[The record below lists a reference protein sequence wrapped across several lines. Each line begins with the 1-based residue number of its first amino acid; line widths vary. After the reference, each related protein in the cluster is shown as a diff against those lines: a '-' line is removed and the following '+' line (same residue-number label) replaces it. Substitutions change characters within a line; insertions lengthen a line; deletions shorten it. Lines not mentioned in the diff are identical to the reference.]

1 MARCGGDASSR
12 STTRRSAG
20 RDGPGNAQSTVD
32 PLQAE
37 DPWHRWNQNAGD
49 PGALFADLP
58 EREVR
63 AFNGGVASFQGF
75 AATPADG
82 AQESSS
88 STMPVGGAVYHQ
100 AVGGAVHGGD
110 PMGGW
115 HGAGRGQPPVGPP
128 PGVWNGSFGGRPPR
142 PVFSYGGN
150 GNFGNFGNGYGM
162 MNNGSMGPGSFYGF
176 PHQVCGG
183 GLGGLHHQ
191 VQQGPGIYGHH
202 PCGQAQVPGYG
213 FPFGGLP
220 QQGFPCGP
228 APQTQ
233 PYQHV
238 PDPAPTQQASGPAP
252 TTAESTA
259 NGATQP
265 QAQSGTGP
273 QVSSAAAFDSMLGG
287 GASPKSTAGMTSAF
301 EALGRTKPPEET
313 VAEPSQQETMR
324 QLINA
329 LSGEKKS
336 MPTWG
341 GSPTTLRSW
350 LRSLAFWEQDN
361 STPKHRW
368 GLKLYH
374 ALSGDAKQ
382 IAEQVTSEEIL
393 SERGYGAILTCLL
406 QKFRPYLEVT
416 GPMSVD
422 IFLYSGE
429 RTKGEAFANYVARKE
444 VQKQEMEAQIGEK
457 LSPLVAG
464 RILLKQAN
472 ISDMQ
477 RDLMNLKTHQL
488 MTFDAVADA
497 LRPLDRMDVLSKATN
512 MSMKASYA
520 TASYEDAEHYV
531 DENGDIYYA
540 EEWDDE
546 ELWWEEESSPP
557 PSDDVVY
564 FEDKEYDEVEAIY
577 VQAYNDVRRDLK
589 SRRKERGFIKHQAG
603 GKGGKSKG
611 KGKGKRSGKGK
622 SKSSR
627 RPSPSTGML
636 RGSDAELESRTRCW
650 NCQELG
656 HYERNCPLKQAGSKT
671 KFVVVKGSVGDTP
684 SSAPKTTATPKNFPV
699 FQRRFAS
706 GFPQFRSFV
715 PEVTATTLSRV
726 STHGAGARTIYAG
739 VRCSGYEALVD
750 TAAEDAVMG
759 THAYTAMCDELALHN
774 LQPVLVN
781 NQQRIPCTGIGGA
794 ARIRGIVDIPTSVA
808 GLLGVIRFTI
818 IEDEGAFATP
828 PLLPISYL
836 EAVGSVLN
844 LRTNTYETADGHT
857 TTMRRLPSGH
867 RAINMLDF
875 ATTSWKLPPEHRVR
889 GRDPFKLLP
898 GQLPPALQPL
908 QPRGSSHSFLGGV
921 GAGRGTGRV
930 GFGSFGSGA
939 RSSHGG
945 GPGQEGEEDRDF
957 SRSRS
962 RSYTPTVTYASEP
975 ATSPELRSIHEEGE
989 EGRDGGGE
997 SEQEVITLS
1006 PSATGSV
1013 ERDIEQ
1019 SYADNNNRGESETF
1033 EEEREE
1039 EEGHDWDY
1047 EVEVPE
1053 VPPPELPI
1061 HEPRPTAG
1069 DGIYWRGPFE
1079 DPSTDGSSTPERA
1092 YPTHVRLT
1100 RLNGQQLVVSNG
1112 VEIHYFVKKVDGQ
1125 TRHLEMQMGW
1135 RNALPTPRDLRRSP
1149 VETLDTRRSIDAD
1162 FFESRPRSFHDHW
1175 TANVRFQ
1182 EAWCGKV
1189 TFYEAVPTDGPPDTR
1204 YAGPGIWGNYGDGPN
1219 QGGGGGGSSSS
1230 GGSQFHLQLPPRG
1243 RGGWTIPPRSTP
1255 DSSGRGGKGKGAS
1268 ASKPL
1273 STVVEEGI
1281 LEEDRFESVCSSE
1294 AVRCEFFNFD
1304 EMESNQDIFVVNEPE
1319 NVKTMDLRSWHA
1331 GFGCP
1336 RRVRVH
1342 DRSRSK
1348 QSQMLS
1354 ALSRAASSFLTRW
1367 SSRHVEGEQEL
1378 GGGELLAVQDLPDG
1392 RDGAEGEPRS
1402 TAEDGFSKDF
1412 EGMASC
1418 GHRHAD
1424 ADRHDQEA
1432 DGAGLPAEEGCRGG
1446 RRRAGE
1452 DDSGQDQQHQEGQG
1466 RVDRPGDRSASG
1478 PVKGPEVLAVGS
1490 GVLQPSSGVHEMQ
1503 GKPVQPMV
1511 DLPELRRKM
1520 GTDERRSVGFIL
1532 SSGGA
1537 GDSNGSTSEDST
1549 RILPVLSPCT
1559 TIQTGTRECEVG
1571 SHPERK
1577 SSGIDD
1583 WKNWLNTGASTGVNP
1598 WQIFLQG
1605 KDSIGSAVAEQTKE
1619 TVPQHGLGDSGV
1631 RGRQSRLGQGHGG
1644 RRLLLSKD
1652 QLGGTFGKKL
1662 CGLVGCK
1669 FSTFMVFLCMNCW
1682 LSTSTTK
1689 AFGEPLLSAVMTA
1702 SGEFS
1707 EVPFSFAAPPE
1718 DEKYTACFVYPKLE
1732 FHIRQGEPDLHGRTF
1747 TLSRPTRR
1755 TLEQAIKKNKVV
1767 MEIYS
1772 PPRVTEKAR
1781 DYGFESGGA
1790 LDLSTGWDLSR
1801 KDHQHRALQVIQK
1814 TRPALVILSPP
1825 CTAFSRLRGLSNHK
1839 RDPEVVAREVEEALE
1854 HVNFSVRVAWI
1865 QHRAVRGFLFEHPM
1879 HAESWN
1885 TPKLA
1890 ELRQADGVM
1899 DVKLDMCRFGL
1910 TTTKGFPALKPTLL
1924 ITNLESLATTLQ
1936 RRCDGFHE
1944 RHHPLI
1950 GGEAK
1955 FAAKYTPK
1963 FVDAIL
1969 RGLRKQVQTW
1979 IRGNRPQHDYWET
1992 KQTSVVRIH
2001 RHPRRTLFTPT
2012 GMSSCP
2018 LPIPN
2023 LGSKRTTTMQFQ
2035 KGNTM
2040 VKKDDWRA
2048 TPTPHLAFSALWT
2061 GQTEFA
2067 NSDTI
2072 LLPQPWHGAAA
2083 FIVAAAAHPIYD
2095 YLSQESAFQTE
2106 WTSSFPSR
2114 KILRGAGPDE
2124 NEEADEAMDFDDDL
2138 EAALDLADPESQ
2150 PQQRPQQREE
2160 DEEKVAHGLRELR
2173 LPRRQLPDGL
2183 HPELQREV
2191 FRIHRNLGHPTNEM
2205 FLRALKHAGVKK
2217 EILNWVKTK
2226 FHCDLCQRKQKA
2238 NPHRPGKLQKIM
2250 EFNEVVGVDTFTVND
2265 KPMLNI
2271 LDWGSDLQI
2280 VEPLVDK
2287 RAETVCAKFMQ
2298 SWVAH
2303 YGAPKL
2309 LVCDQGREFTGAAF
2323 VDYLNQYGVPIHFID
2338 VRAPWQNSR
2347 TEKAGDIYKNRLE
2360 TVIHETT
2367 AVSEEDFLCA
2377 VAETSAAHN
2386 RYYNRSGF
2394 SPYQRAFGTMPRLPG
2409 SLLSDDAL
2417 DRELVCASAGE
2428 PVKRAW
2434 EIREAA
2440 ARAWH
2445 KQQDGEAVKR
2455 ALGTRTRTA
2464 DLKEFKQGDLVYV
2477 WRNIPGYKGWT
2488 GPGTVIADSN
2498 NSLWISLRGYL
2509 VKASR
2514 EQVRVA
2520 TSEESIGAELVAQLS
2535 AEMLEALEKG
2545 TLRNYRDLAEEG
2557 APEEEDRGYSPSTQ
2571 PAESPMEDV
2580 DETMLPAQAQEGDD
2594 QGQALPG
2601 QDLPVQDPP
2610 GREPDDG
2617 ASTRTPMTD
2626 EEFNEFTR
2634 ALSRRSSLRVDEAS
2648 SGAIPFGP
2656 PIYGDGG
2663 TGPSRRGSVASS
2675 SARQAAMPYPSPPV
2689 PAPSLPP
2696 PPTNF
2701 YIEVSKDV
2709 ENGEVKWKK
2718 DKVSGNYFI
2727 ESKGSAKFQ
2736 AKNAW
2741 AMFNEKDGRCY
2752 LTKAKTSPGQ
2762 VTFKRLSDKHRDIF
2776 RAARA
2781 KEVKSLLD
2789 SGAIQILSIEES
2801 KKFVAEHPKHVLES
2815 RYVDRW
2821 KPTDAFGV
2829 VPEQFGQP
2837 GFVPED
2843 HGGLAPKSRWCV
2855 VGWQDPMIHEI
2866 ERASPTPQT
2875 ASIYLMLAMTAARK
2889 WSAVSKDAK
2898 TAFLQSRNTTR
2909 TQKLACR
2916 MPADEAFQ
2924 GYHPDQLI
2932 LLLTE
2937 VYGLVSGPAWWRRS
2951 LLEILV
2957 KDLGYRVNVYD
2968 RCVLTLDA
2976 SEDTK
2981 NAKTEGIMVLEVD
2994 DILEA
2999 GNERHREKMALL
3011 EKKLRFGKV
3020 VKLQEA
3026 DAGSGYAG
3034 RRLQQLPDFSFEFTM
3049 NDYVKNRLQK
3059 VNITRKFLKK
3069 DSKTITLGDDEESQL
3084 RGTIASI
3091 NWAAREGRPDG
3102 SAAAS
3107 ILSGCFPN
3115 PNMEDVLVTNTV
3127 VDLLKAKDITMR
3139 IHAIP
3144 EEKLRHILIADSS
3157 FDPSGKVKPQHG
3169 WIQGLTT
3176 PDLNLG
3182 KTSPVS
3188 MIAWRSKRLRRKAG
3202 STTLCESISLST
3214 ALAAMEKQYA
3224 MLLSMRFSRFDPRS
3238 LVEDEEISMGLRGS
3252 PTVIASENPRYID
3265 PDTVAIIDA
3274 KSVYDSTANT
3284 EQQFQGEDDRAA
3296 LEAAIIHESLAKL
3309 KARLRWVP
3317 HNYNPAD
3324 SLTKLPHLAHMK
3336 PLYDLLEKGYM
3347 QITEE
3352 ATELASGRQGDHRM
3366 KVHG

>member
-1 MARCGGDASSR
+1 MTVFFDRVQGDAYAPPSWIRVRVPMSSAGFPAAYVSKTRVRNTALCDYVTRVLSDRLRGGGGTDWTQTVQGGGWASSKGGDLQIDTPGQYVIERSSVVATATSIEARLTLALPARGRSIEGYRAADIVGGLCDAVEGALFASALDSDALKR
-12 STTRRSAG
+12 HIEAVEDQDSLINPTG
-20 RDGPGNAQSTVD
+20 W
-32 PLQAE
+32 LAE

-49 PGALFADLP
+49 PGALFANLP

-115 HGAGRGQPPVGPP
+115 HGAGRGQPTVGPP
-128 PGVWNGSFGGRPPR
+128 PGVWNGGFGGRPPR
-142 PVFSYGGN
+142 PVFSYGSN

-162 MNNGSMGPGSFYGF
+162 MNNGPMGPGSFYGF

-191 VQQGPGIYGHH
+191 AQPGPGIYGNH

-265 QAQSGTGP
+265 QAQAGTGP

-301 EALGRTKPPEET
+301 EALGRTKPPEEA

-520 TASYEDAEHYV
+520 TANYEDAEHYV

-622 SKSSR
+622 SKSTR
-627 RPSPSTGML
+627 RPSSSSGML

-671 KFVVVKGSVGDTP
+671 KFVVVKGSVGDA
-684 SSAPKTTATPKNFPV
+684 SSPAPKTTATPKNFPV

-706 GFPQFRSFV
+706 GFPQFRTFV
-715 PEVTATTLSRV
+715 PEVTETTLSRA

-759 THAYTAMCDELALHN
+759 THAYAAMCDELALHN

-836 EAVGSVLN
+836 EAVGSVLD

-898 GQLPPALQPL
+898 GQVPPTLHPL

-921 GAGRGTGRV
+921 GAGRGTGRG

-939 RSSHGG
+939 LSSSYG
-945 GPGQEGEEDRDF
+945 GPGQENDRDF

-989 EGRDGGGE
+989 EEPRFAGEEGRDGGGE
-997 SEQEVITLS
+997 SELEVLTLS

-1019 SYADNNNRGESETF
+1019 SYADNNDRGESEAF
-1033 EEEREE
+1033 EEEREEE

-1047 EVEVPE
+1047 EV
-1053 VPPPELPI
+1053 
-1061 HEPRPTAG
+1061 
-1069 DGIYWRGPFE
+1069 E

-1100 RLNGQQLVVSNG
+1100 RLNGQQSVVSNG

-1125 TRHLEMQMGW
+1125 TRHLEMQLGW

-1175 TANVRFQ
+1175 TANVKFQ

-1204 YAGPGIWGNYGDGPN
+1204 YAGPGIWGNYGDGPG

-1230 GGSQFHLQLPPRG
+1230 GAGRFHLQLPPRG

-1255 DSSGRGGKGKGAS
+1255 DSGGRGGKGKGAS

-1281 LEEDRFESVCSSE
+1281 QEEDRFESGCSSSE

-1319 NVKTMDLRSWHA
+1319 NVKTVDLRSWHA

-1354 ALSRAASSFLTRW
+1354 ALSRAASSFLTCW

-1378 GGGELLAVQDLPDG
+1378 GSGELLAVQDLPDG
-1392 RDGAEGEPRS
+1392 REGAEGEPRS
-1402 TAEDGFSKDF
+1402 TSEDGFSKDF
-1412 EGMASC
+1412 EGMASGDHC
-1418 GHRHAD
+1418 HAD

-1432 DGAGLPAEEGCRGG
+1432 DGVGLPAEEGCRGG
-1446 RRRAGE
+1446 QRRAGE

-1466 RVDRPGDRSASG
+1466 RVDRPGDRSAFG
-1478 PVKGPEVLAVGS
+1478 PIKGAEVLAVGS

-1511 DLPELRRKM
+1511 DLPELRRKV

-1537 GDSNGSTSEDST
+1537 GDSNGGTSEDST

-1559 TIQTGTRECEVG
+1559 KIQTGTRKCEVG

-1583 WKNWLNTGASTGVNP
+1583 WSNWLNTGAGTGVNP

-1605 KDSIGSAVAEQTKE
+1605 KDSIGSAAAEQTKE

-1631 RGRQSRLGQGHGG
+1631 RGRQSRLEQGHGG
-1644 RRLLLSKD
+1644 RRLLLSKE
-1652 QLGGTFGKKL
+1652 QLGGTLGKKL
-1662 CGLVGCK
+1662 CGLVGHK

-1689 AFGEPLLSAVMTA
+1689 AFGEPLLSAVTTT

-1718 DEKYTACFVYPKLE
+1718 HEKYTACFVYPKLE
-1732 FHIRQGEPDLHGRTF
+1732 FHLRQGEPDLHGRTF

-1772 PPRVTEKAR
+1772 PPRVTEKVR
-1781 DYGFESGGA
+1781 DFGFESGGA

-1801 KDHQHRALQVIQK
+1801 KDHQQRALQ
-1814 TRPALVILSPP
+1814 LV
-1825 CTAFSRLRGLSNHK
+1825 
-1839 RDPEVVAREVEEALE
+1839 
-1854 HVNFSVRVAWI
+1854 
-1865 QHRAVRGFLFEHPM
+1865 
-1879 HAESWN
+1879 
-1885 TPKLA
+1885 
-1890 ELRQADGVM
+1890 
-1899 DVKLDMCRFGL
+1899 
-1910 TTTKGFPALKPTLL
+1910 
-1924 ITNLESLATTLQ
+1924 Q
-1936 RRCDGFHE
+1936 R
-1944 RHHPLI
+1944 
-1950 GGEAK
+1950 
-1955 FAAKYTPK
+1955 
-1963 FVDAIL
+1963 
-1969 RGLRKQVQTW
+1969 
-1979 IRGNRPQHDYWET
+1979 
-1992 KQTSVVRIH
+1992 
-2001 RHPRRTLFTPT
+2001 
-2012 GMSSCP
+2012 
-2018 LPIPN
+2018 
-2023 LGSKRTTTMQFQ
+2023 
-2035 KGNTM
+2035 
-2040 VKKDDWRA
+2040 
-2048 TPTPHLAFSALWT
+2048 
-2061 GQTEFA
+2061 
-2067 NSDTI
+2067 
-2072 LLPQPWHGAAA
+2072 
-2083 FIVAAAAHPIYD
+2083 
-2095 YLSQESAFQTE
+2095 
-2106 WTSSFPSR
+2106 
-2114 KILRGAGPDE
+2114 
-2124 NEEADEAMDFDDDL
+2124 
-2138 EAALDLADPESQ
+2138 
-2150 PQQRPQQREE
+2150 
-2160 DEEKVAHGLRELR
+2160 
-2173 LPRRQLPDGL
+2173 
-2183 HPELQREV
+2183 
-2191 FRIHRNLGHPTNEM
+2191 
-2205 FLRALKHAGVKK
+2205 
-2217 EILNWVKTK
+2217 
-2226 FHCDLCQRKQKA
+2226 
-2238 NPHRPGKLQKIM
+2238 
-2250 EFNEVVGVDTFTVND
+2250 
-2265 KPMLNI
+2265 
-2271 LDWGSDLQI
+2271 
-2280 VEPLVDK
+2280 
-2287 RAETVCAKFMQ
+2287 
-2298 SWVAH
+2298 
-2303 YGAPKL
+2303 
-2309 LVCDQGREFTGAAF
+2309 
-2323 VDYLNQYGVPIHFID
+2323 
-2338 VRAPWQNSR
+2338 
-2347 TEKAGDIYKNRLE
+2347 
-2360 TVIHETT
+2360 
-2367 AVSEEDFLCA
+2367 
-2377 VAETSAAHN
+2377 
-2386 RYYNRSGF
+2386 
-2394 SPYQRAFGTMPRLPG
+2394 
-2409 SLLSDDAL
+2409 
-2417 DRELVCASAGE
+2417 
-2428 PVKRAW
+2428 
-2434 EIREAA
+2434 
-2440 ARAWH
+2440 
-2445 KQQDGEAVKR
+2445 
-2455 ALGTRTRTA
+2455 
-2464 DLKEFKQGDLVYV
+2464 
-2477 WRNIPGYKGWT
+2477 
-2488 GPGTVIADSN
+2488 
-2498 NSLWISLRGYL
+2498 
-2509 VKASR
+2509 
-2514 EQVRVA
+2514 
-2520 TSEESIGAELVAQLS
+2520 
-2535 AEMLEALEKG
+2535 
-2545 TLRNYRDLAEEG
+2545 
-2557 APEEEDRGYSPSTQ
+2557 
-2571 PAESPMEDV
+2571 
-2580 DETMLPAQAQEGDD
+2580 
-2594 QGQALPG
+2594 
-2601 QDLPVQDPP
+2601 
-2610 GREPDDG
+2610 
-2617 ASTRTPMTD
+2617 
-2626 EEFNEFTR
+2626 
-2634 ALSRRSSLRVDEAS
+2634 
-2648 SGAIPFGP
+2648 
-2656 PIYGDGG
+2656 
-2663 TGPSRRGSVASS
+2663 
-2675 SARQAAMPYPSPPV
+2675 
-2689 PAPSLPP
+2689 
-2696 PPTNF
+2696 
-2701 YIEVSKDV
+2701 
-2709 ENGEVKWKK
+2709 
-2718 DKVSGNYFI
+2718 
-2727 ESKGSAKFQ
+2727 
-2736 AKNAW
+2736 
-2741 AMFNEKDGRCY
+2741 
-2752 LTKAKTSPGQ
+2752 
-2762 VTFKRLSDKHRDIF
+2762 
-2776 RAARA
+2776 
-2781 KEVKSLLD
+2781 
-2789 SGAIQILSIEES
+2789 
-2801 KKFVAEHPKHVLES
+2801 
-2815 RYVDRW
+2815 
-2821 KPTDAFGV
+2821 
-2829 VPEQFGQP
+2829 
-2837 GFVPED
+2837 
-2843 HGGLAPKSRWCV
+2843 
-2855 VGWQDPMIHEI
+2855 
-2866 ERASPTPQT
+2866 
-2875 ASIYLMLAMTAARK
+2875 
-2889 WSAVSKDAK
+2889 
-2898 TAFLQSRNTTR
+2898 
-2909 TQKLACR
+2909 
-2916 MPADEAFQ
+2916 
-2924 GYHPDQLI
+2924 
-2932 LLLTE
+2932 
-2937 VYGLVSGPAWWRRS
+2937 
-2951 LLEILV
+2951 
-2957 KDLGYRVNVYD
+2957 
-2968 RCVLTLDA
+2968 
-2976 SEDTK
+2976 
-2981 NAKTEGIMVLEVD
+2981 
-2994 DILEA
+2994 
-2999 GNERHREKMALL
+2999 
-3011 EKKLRFGKV
+3011 
-3020 VKLQEA
+3020 
-3026 DAGSGYAG
+3026 
-3034 RRLQQLPDFSFEFTM
+3034 
-3049 NDYVKNRLQK
+3049 
-3059 VNITRKFLKK
+3059 
-3069 DSKTITLGDDEESQL
+3069 
-3084 RGTIASI
+3084 
-3091 NWAAREGRPDG
+3091 
-3102 SAAAS
+3102 
-3107 ILSGCFPN
+3107 
-3115 PNMEDVLVTNTV
+3115 
-3127 VDLLKAKDITMR
+3127 
-3139 IHAIP
+3139 
-3144 EEKLRHILIADSS
+3144 
-3157 FDPSGKVKPQHG
+3157 
-3169 WIQGLTT
+3169 
-3176 PDLNLG
+3176 
-3182 KTSPVS
+3182 
-3188 MIAWRSKRLRRKAG
+3188 
-3202 STTLCESISLST
+3202 
-3214 ALAAMEKQYA
+3214 
-3224 MLLSMRFSRFDPRS
+3224 
-3238 LVEDEEISMGLRGS
+3238 
-3252 PTVIASENPRYID
+3252 
-3265 PDTVAIIDA
+3265 
-3274 KSVYDSTANT
+3274 
-3284 EQQFQGEDDRAA
+3284 
-3296 LEAAIIHESLAKL
+3296 
-3309 KARLRWVP
+3309 
-3317 HNYNPAD
+3317 
-3324 SLTKLPHLAHMK
+3324 
-3336 PLYDLLEKGYM
+3336 
-3347 QITEE
+3347 
-3352 ATELASGRQGDHRM
+3352 
-3366 KVHG
+3366 